1 MSDVN
6 QFLLIVGVLLSASI
20 LIGHVSRRFGMPLL
34 LVFLLIGMT
43 AGEDGP
49 GGIRFD
55 DFGVAFLVANLAL
68 AVILLDGGM
77 RTQLQTF
84 RVALRPALSLATVG
98 VVITAGLVGVAGHFM
113 LGLDWP
119 FAFLLGS
126 IVASTDAAA
135 VFALLRDSG
144 TRLNDRVAS
153 TLEIESGVNDP
164 MAVFLTVAMI
174 EVIRSGAATP
184 DFALLVSL
192 VQQFGLGVIIGVG
205 AGYLLS
211 RMVQTVHVGEGL
223 YALLI
228 ASGGLLIFAGCNLLG
243 GSGFL
248 AVYLTGL
255 VVGNRRL
262 PGGENVLRAMD
273 GLAWLAQA
281 GMFLLLGLLVTPS
294 NLFALGWWALG
305 VAVVLMVVARPVAVA
320 LSLAPFRFPPRE
332 MAYISWVGLRGA
344 VPIVLA
350 IFPTMAGIDRG
361 HVFFD
366 VAFFVVLVSL
376 ILQGSTLA
384 LGARVLGIALPS
396 RIEPIAHGE
405 IELTRQRGLQLLE
418 VRVPEDWPWAGT
430 PVRELRLPADTQVLA
445 VWREAM
451 LVADVNAHLLQTD
464 DAVLCAVP
472 PESSPALAQ
481 LFTQQP
487 AQGAP
492 SQRSVFGDFTLDAD
506 VSVGDLEM
514 AYGFVLARD
523 DSERERKLGD
533 WLQGR
538 LRRRP
543 VAGDR
548 MRVDRIELTVRE
560 VRDGHIT
567 RVGLKLSAE

>member
-1 MSDVN
+1 MSNVN
-6 QFLLIVGVLLSASI
+6 QFLLIVGVLLFASI

-34 LVFLLIGMT
+34 LVFLLIGMA

-55 DFGVAFLVANLAL
+55 DFSLGFLVANLAL

-98 VVITAGLVGVAGHFM
+98 VVITAGLVGVAGHLM

-184 DFALLVSL
+184 DLALLISL

-205 AGYLLS
+205 AGYVLS
-211 RMVQTVHVGEGL
+211 KTVQTVHVGEGL

-430 PVRELRLPADTQVLA
+430 PVRELRLPAETQVLA
-445 VWREAM
+445 VWRHAV
-451 LVADVNAHLLQTD
+451 LVAEVNAHLLQAD

-472 PESSPALAQ
+472 PESGPELAQ

-487 AQGAP
+487 AEGAP

-514 AYGFVLARD
+514 AYGFALARD
-523 DSERERKLGD
+523 EVERERKLGD
-533 WLQGR
+533 WLQAK

-543 VAGDR
+543 VDGDR
-548 MRVDRIELTVRE
+548 VRVDRIELTVRE
-560 VRDGHIT
+560 VRDGRIT
-567 RVGLKLSAE
+567 RVGLKLGAE

>member
-1 MSDVN
+1 MGQVN
-6 QFLLIVGVLLSASI
+6 QFLLIVGVLLFASI

-34 LVFLLIGMT
+34 LVFLLIGMA

-49 GGIRFD
+49 GGIDFD
-55 DFGVAFLVANLAL
+55 DFGTGFLVANLAL
-68 AVILLDGGM
+68 AVILLDGGL

-84 RVALRPALSLATVG
+84 RVALRPALSLAT
-98 VVITAGLVGVAGHFM
+98 LGVAVTAAIVGGASHLM
-113 LGLDWP
+113 LGLDWGY
-119 FAFLLGS
+119 ALLLGS

-164 MAVFLTVAMI
+164 MAVFLTLAMI
-174 EVIRSGAATP
+174 ELIRSGVRTP
-184 DFALLVSL
+184 DLDLAVHL
-192 VQQFGLGVIIGVG
+192 VQQFGLGVLIGVG

-211 RMVQTVHVGEGL
+211 RTVQGVHVGEGL

-281 GMFLLLGLLVTPS
+281 GMFLLLGLLVTPGD
-294 NLFALGWWALG
+294 LLDLGWWALG
-305 VAVVLMVVARPVAVA
+305 VAVVLMLIARPVAVA

-332 MAYISWVGLRGA
+332 IAYISWVGLRGA

-350 IFPTMAGIDRG
+350 IFPTMAGIDGG

-376 ILQGSTLA
+376 VLQGSTLA
-384 LGARVLGIALPS
+384 LGARLLGIALPA
-396 RIEPIAHGE
+396 RIEPVAHGE
-405 IELTRQRGLQLLE
+405 IELTRQHGLQLLE
-418 VRVPEDWPWAGT
+418 VRVPDDWPWSGT
-430 PVRELRLPADTQVLA
+430 AVRDLRLPAETQVLA
-445 VWREAM
+445 VWRNGV
-451 LVADVNAHLLQTD
+451 LVAEVGSHLLQTD

-472 PESSPALAQ
+472 QESSVALAQ
-481 LFTQQP
+481 LFTEAPQ
-487 AQGAP
+487 QGAP
-492 SQRSVFGDFTLDAD
+492 TQRSVFGDFTIDAD
-506 VSVGDLEM
+506 ISVADLEM
-514 AYGFVLARD
+514 AYGLVLARD
-523 DSERERKLGD
+523 DLDRDRRLGE
-533 WLQGR
+533 WLQAR

-548 MRVDRIELTVRE
+548 ARIDHIELTVRE
-560 VRDGHIT
+560 VRDGRIA